1 MPDTAE
7 RGNRIMAIFHFTVK
21 IVGRSKGK
29 SVISASAY
37 LNGDVMKNEET
48 GRISYYTS
56 KKEVVYTSLMMCE
69 NAPPEWLHVPEENI
83 KRFQQSIRYKRADD
97 KDAALEKFKITFQK
111 QRLWNEV
118 LKIEKNAD
126 AQLGRSFEFSLPKE
140 WSRQEQ
146 IDYTTEYIQKT
157 FVDKGMCVDWSIH
170 DKGDGNPHVHLLV
183 TMRPFNLDH
192 SWGSKEVKDW
202 DFVRDTDGNIVVD
215 ESHPDWWQDKKNPDR
230 HGIRIPVLDE
240 NGVQKVGARN
250 RKQWKRVLTDA
261 TGWNNPKN
269 CELWRSEWAGMCNR
283 HLSIDN
289 LIDHRSYERQGKL
302 KVPTIHEGAD
312 ARKIEEK
319 YLTGQIRKGSWKV
332 EENQMIKKQNAL
344 LKKVI
349 ATFGKVSGALSMWRE
364 WLNDIRRKQRSNSHD
379 GSNDYTD
386 RGTAEYHGRD
396 ASGNTGKGREADVL
410 SGEGRTIAAIRE
422 RIIRTASNLAGYRR
436 TVDTSGRKD
445 RPDTEAYRRKSAMA
459 GIGTE
464 IKQREPAIAET
475 EQRITELEQQL
486 EKGRSIDERIKKLKE
501 RRSTGRVASADRAD
515 AGRTRPERPDYQGTE
530 SAARRIADL
539 EREVKQR
546 EQNRE
551 HSSLK
556 ERLEENQMIKK
567 QNALLQKV
575 ITTFGK
581 VSGALSIWKEWLND
595 IRRKQRSNSHDGSN
609 DYTDRGTTEYHGR
622 DASGDTGKGREA
634 DVLSGAGRTI
644 AAIRERIIRAASN
657 LAGYRRTADASGR
670 KGRPDT
676 ATYRRESAMAGIS
689 TEIKQREPAIA
700 ETEQRIADIEQQI
713 EKARDIDDRIRKL
726 KERRSTGRIATA
738 DGADAGRTR
747 PERPDYRGT
756 ESAARRIADLEREV
770 KQREQSREHSSL
782 KERLEENKRI
792 IAEREKENA
801 HRPSHDRGMS
811 R

>member
-1 MPDTAE
+1 MLPEIYAGCAE
-7 RGNRIMAIFHFTVK
+7 RRNPDMAIFHYTIK

-48 GRISYYTS
+48 GSISYYTS

-69 NAPPEWLHVPEENI
+69 NAPSEWQIVPEENI
-83 KRFQQSIRYKRADD
+83 KRFQKSVRYKRSED
-97 KDAALEKFKITFQK
+97 KEAAIKKFKITFQK

-126 AQLGRSFEFSLPKE
+126 AQLGRSFEFALPKE

-146 IDYTTEYIQKT
+146 IQYTTDYIQKT
-157 FVDKGMCVDWSIH
+157 FVDRGMCADWSIH
-170 DKGDGNPHVHLLV
+170 DKGDGNPHVHLLL
-183 TMRPFNLDH
+183 TMRPFNPDH
-192 SWGSKEVKDW
+192 SWGKKEVKDW
-202 DFVRDTDGNIVVD
+202 DFVRDKSGNIVID

-289 LIDHRSYERQGKL
+289 QIDHRSYERQGKL
-302 KVPTIHEGAD
+302 KIPTIHEGAD

-319 YLTGQIRKGSWKV
+319 YLTGQIWNGSWKV

-344 LKKVI
+344 LQKVI
-349 ATFGKVSGALSMWRE
+349 ETFGKVSGALSMWRE

-386 RGTAEYHGRD
+386 RGTA
-396 ASGNTGKGREADVL
+396 
-410 SGEGRTIAAIRE
+410 
-422 RIIRTASNLAGYRR
+422 
-436 TVDTSGRKD
+436 
-445 RPDTEAYRRKSAMA
+445 
-459 GIGTE
+459 
-464 IKQREPAIAET
+464 
-475 EQRITELEQQL
+475 
-486 EKGRSIDERIKKLKE
+486 
-501 RRSTGRVASADRAD
+501 
-515 AGRTRPERPDYQGTE
+515 
-530 SAARRIADL
+530 
-539 EREVKQR
+539 
-546 EQNRE
+546 
-551 HSSLK
+551 
-556 ERLEENQMIKK
+556 
-567 QNALLQKV
+567 
-575 ITTFGK
+575 
-581 VSGALSIWKEWLND
+581 
-595 IRRKQRSNSHDGSN
+595 
-609 DYTDRGTTEYHGR
+609 EYHGR

-689 TEIKQREPAIA
+689 TEIKQREPIIT
-700 ETEQRIADIEQQI
+700 ETEQRITDIEQQI

>member
-1 MPDTAE
+1 
-7 RGNRIMAIFHFTVK
+7 MAIFHFTIK

-69 NAPPEWLHVPEENI
+69 NAPLEWLQVPEENI
-83 KRFQQSIRYKRADD
+83 KRFQQSIRYKRAGD
-97 KDAALEKFKITFQK
+97 KEAALEKFKITFQK

-157 FVDKGMCVDWSIH
+157 FVDKGMCADWSIH
-170 DKGDGNPHVHLLV
+170 DKNDGNPHVHLLV
-183 TMRPFNLDH
+183 TMRPFNPDH
-192 SWGSKEVKDW
+192 SWGNKEVKDW
-202 DFVRDTDGNIVVD
+202 DFVRDIDGNIVVD

-269 CELWRSEWAGMCNR
+269 CELWRSEWARMCNQ
-283 HLSIDN
+283 HLSVDN
-289 LIDHRSYERQGKL
+289 QIDHRSYERQGKL

-344 LKKVI
+344 LQKVI

-364 WLNDIRRKQRSNSHD
+364 CLNDIRRKQRSNSHD

-386 RGTAEYHGRD
+386 RGTA
-396 ASGNTGKGREADVL
+396 
-410 SGEGRTIAAIRE
+410 
-422 RIIRTASNLAGYRR
+422 
-436 TVDTSGRKD
+436 
-445 RPDTEAYRRKSAMA
+445 
-459 GIGTE
+459 
-464 IKQREPAIAET
+464 
-475 EQRITELEQQL
+475 
-486 EKGRSIDERIKKLKE
+486 
-501 RRSTGRVASADRAD
+501 
-515 AGRTRPERPDYQGTE
+515 
-530 SAARRIADL
+530 
-539 EREVKQR
+539 
-546 EQNRE
+546 
-551 HSSLK
+551 
-556 ERLEENQMIKK
+556 
-567 QNALLQKV
+567 
-575 ITTFGK
+575 
-581 VSGALSIWKEWLND
+581 
-595 IRRKQRSNSHDGSN
+595 
-609 DYTDRGTTEYHGR
+609 EYHGR

-657 LAGYRRTADASGR
+657 LAGYRRTVDTSGR
-670 KGRPDT
+670 KDRPDT
-676 ATYRRESAMAGIS
+676 ATHRRESAMARIG
-689 TEIKQREPAIA
+689 TEIKQREPIIA

-726 KERRSTGRIATA
+726 KERRPTGRIATA
-738 DGADAGRTR
+738 DRADAGRTR

-792 IAEREKENA
+792 VAEREREKARCRN
-801 HRPSHDRGMS
+801 HDRGMS

>member
-1 MPDTAE
+1 
-7 RGNRIMAIFHFTVK
+7 MAIFHFTVK

-157 FVDKGMCVDWSIH
+157 FVDEGMCADWSIH

-183 TMRPFNLDH
+183 TMRPFNPDH

-269 CELWRSEWAGMCNR
+269 CELWRSEWAKMCNR

-344 LKKVI
+344 LQKVI
-349 ATFGKVSGALSMWRE
+349 ATFGKVSGA
-364 WLNDIRRKQRSNSHD
+364 
-379 GSNDYTD
+379 Y
-386 RGTAEYHGRD
+386 
-396 ASGNTGKGREADVL
+396 
-410 SGEGRTIAAIRE
+410 
-422 RIIRTASNLAGYRR
+422 
-436 TVDTSGRKD
+436 
-445 RPDTEAYRRKSAMA
+445 
-459 GIGTE
+459 
-464 IKQREPAIAET
+464 
-475 EQRITELEQQL
+475 
-486 EKGRSIDERIKKLKE
+486 
-501 RRSTGRVASADRAD
+501 
-515 AGRTRPERPDYQGTE
+515 
-530 SAARRIADL
+530 
-539 EREVKQR
+539 
-546 EQNRE
+546 
-551 HSSLK
+551 
-556 ERLEENQMIKK
+556 
-567 QNALLQKV
+567 
-575 ITTFGK
+575 
-581 VSGALSIWKEWLND
+581 
-595 IRRKQRSNSHDGSN
+595 
-609 DYTDRGTTEYHGR
+609 
-622 DASGDTGKGREA
+622 
-634 DVLSGAGRTI
+634 
-644 AAIRERIIRAASN
+644 
-657 LAGYRRTADASGR
+657 
-670 KGRPDT
+670 
-676 ATYRRESAMAGIS
+676 
-689 TEIKQREPAIA
+689 
-700 ETEQRIADIEQQI
+700 
-713 EKARDIDDRIRKL
+713 
-726 KERRSTGRIATA
+726 
-738 DGADAGRTR
+738 
-747 PERPDYRGT
+747 
-756 ESAARRIADLEREV
+756 
-770 KQREQSREHSSL
+770 
-782 KERLEENKRI
+782 
-792 IAEREKENA
+792 
-801 HRPSHDRGMS
+801 
-811 R
+811 

>member
-1 MPDTAE
+1 
-7 RGNRIMAIFHFTVK
+7 MAIFHFTVK

-97 KDAALEKFKITFQK
+97 KEAALEKFKITFQK

-157 FVDKGMCVDWSIH
+157 FVDKGMCADWSIH

-183 TMRPFNLDH
+183 TMRPFNPDH
-192 SWGSKEVKDW
+192 SWGNKEVKDW

-269 CELWRSEWAGMCNR
+269 CELWRSEWARMCNR

-289 LIDHRSYERQGKL
+289 QIDHRSYERQGKL
-302 KVPTIHEGAD
+302 K
-312 ARKIEEK
+312 
-319 YLTGQIRKGSWKV
+319 
-332 EENQMIKKQNAL
+332 
-344 LKKVI
+344 
-349 ATFGKVSGALSMWRE
+349 
-364 WLNDIRRKQRSNSHD
+364 
-379 GSNDYTD
+379 
-386 RGTAEYHGRD
+386 GR
-396 ASGNTGKGREADVL
+396 L
-410 SGEGRTIAAIRE
+410 
-422 RIIRTASNLAGYRR
+422 
-436 TVDTSGRKD
+436 
-445 RPDTEAYRRKSAMA
+445 
-459 GIGTE
+459 
-464 IKQREPAIAET
+464 
-475 EQRITELEQQL
+475 
-486 EKGRSIDERIKKLKE
+486 IDERIKKLKE

-515 AGRTRPERPDYQGTE
+515 AGRTRPERPDYPGTE
-530 SAARRIADL
+530 
-539 EREVKQR
+539 
-546 EQNRE
+546 N
-551 HSSLK
+551 
-556 ERLEENQMIKK
+556 
-567 QNALLQKV
+567 
-575 ITTFGK
+575 
-581 VSGALSIWKEWLND
+581 
-595 IRRKQRSNSHDGSN
+595 
-609 DYTDRGTTEYHGR
+609 
-622 DASGDTGKGREA
+622 
-634 DVLSGAGRTI
+634 
-644 AAIRERIIRAASN
+644 
-657 LAGYRRTADASGR
+657 
-670 KGRPDT
+670 
-676 ATYRRESAMAGIS
+676 
-689 TEIKQREPAIA
+689 
-700 ETEQRIADIEQQI
+700 
-713 EKARDIDDRIRKL
+713 
-726 KERRSTGRIATA
+726 
-738 DGADAGRTR
+738 
-747 PERPDYRGT
+747 
-756 ESAARRIADLEREV
+756 AARRIADLEREV

-792 IAEREKENA
+792 VAERERENA
-801 HRPSHDRGMS
+801 RCRNHDRGMS

>member
-83 KRFQQSIRYKRADD
+83 KRFQQSIRYKRAGD
-97 KDAALEKFKITFQK
+97 KEAALEKFKITFQK

-157 FVDKGMCVDWSIH
+157 FVDEGMCADWSIH

-183 TMRPFNLDH
+183 TMRPFNPDH

-289 LIDHRSYERQGKL
+289 QIDHRSYERQGKL
-302 KVPTIHEGAD
+302 KIPTIHEGAD

-319 YLTGQIRKGSWKV
+319 YLTGQIWNGSWKV

-344 LKKVI
+344 LQKVI
-349 ATFGKVSGALSMWRE
+349 TTFGKVSGALSMWRE
-364 WLNDIRRKQRSNSHD
+364 CLNDIRRKQRSNSHD

-396 ASGNTGKGREADVL
+396 ASGDTGKGREADVL
-410 SGEGRTIAAIRE
+410 SGAGRTIAAIRE
-422 RIIRTASNLAGYRR
+422 RIVRAATNLTGYRR
-436 TVDTSGRKD
+436 TVDASGRKG
-445 RPDTEAYRRKSAMA
+445 RPDTATYRRESAMA
-459 GIGTE
+459 GISTE

-501 RRSTGRVASADRAD
+501 RRSTGR
-515 AGRTRPERPDYQGTE
+515 
-530 SAARRIADL
+530 
-539 EREVKQR
+539 
-546 EQNRE
+546 
-551 HSSLK
+551 
-556 ERLEENQMIKK
+556 
-567 QNALLQKV
+567 
-575 ITTFGK
+575 
-581 VSGALSIWKEWLND
+581 
-595 IRRKQRSNSHDGSN
+595 
-609 DYTDRGTTEYHGR
+609 
-622 DASGDTGKGREA
+622 
-634 DVLSGAGRTI
+634 
-644 AAIRERIIRAASN
+644 
-657 LAGYRRTADASGR
+657 TAN
-670 KGRPDT
+670 
-676 ATYRRESAMAGIS
+676 
-689 TEIKQREPAIA
+689 
-700 ETEQRIADIEQQI
+700 
-713 EKARDIDDRIRKL
+713 
-726 KERRSTGRIATA
+726 A

-747 PERPDYRGT
+747 PERQDYPGT
-756 ESAARRIADLEREV
+756 ENAARRIADLEREV

-792 IAEREKENA
+792 IAERERENA
-801 HRPSHDRGMS
+801 HRKGHDRGMS

>member
-7 RGNRIMAIFHFTVK
+7 RGNRVMAIFHFTVK

-157 FVDKGMCVDWSIH
+157 FVDKGMCADWSIH
-170 DKGDGNPHVHLLV
+170 DKNDGNPHVHLLV
-183 TMRPFNLDH
+183 TMRPF
-192 SWGSKEVKDW
+192 
-202 DFVRDTDGNIVVD
+202 
-215 ESHPDWWQDKKNPDR
+215 NPDR

-269 CELWRSEWAGMCNR
+269 CELWRSEWARMCNR

-289 LIDHRSYERQGKL
+289 QIDHRSYERQGKL
-302 KVPTIHEGAD
+302 KIPTIHEGAD

-332 EENQMIKKQNAL
+332 EENRMIKKQNAL
-344 LKKVI
+344 LQKVI
-349 ATFGKVSGALSMWRE
+349 ATFGNVSGALSMWRE
-364 WLNDIRRKQRSNSHD
+364 CLNDIRRKQRSNSHD

-396 ASGNTGKGREADVL
+396 ASGDTGKGREADVL
-410 SGEGRTIAAIRE
+410 SGAGRTIAAIRE
-422 RIIRTASNLAGYRR
+422 RIVRAATNLTGYRR
-436 TVDTSGRKD
+436 TVDASGRKD
-445 RPDTEAYRRKSAMA
+445 RPDTETHRRKSAMA

-486 EKGRSIDERIKKLKE
+486 EKGRLIDERIKKLKE
-501 RRSTGRVASADRAD
+501 RRSTGRVTSADRAD
-515 AGRTRPERPDYQGTE
+515 AGRTRPERPDY
-530 SAARRIADL
+530 
-539 EREVKQR
+539 
-546 EQNRE
+546 
-551 HSSLK
+551 
-556 ERLEENQMIKK
+556 
-567 QNALLQKV
+567 
-575 ITTFGK
+575 
-581 VSGALSIWKEWLND
+581 
-595 IRRKQRSNSHDGSN
+595 
-609 DYTDRGTTEYHGR
+609 
-622 DASGDTGKGREA
+622 
-634 DVLSGAGRTI
+634 
-644 AAIRERIIRAASN
+644 
-657 LAGYRRTADASGR
+657 
-670 KGRPDT
+670 P
-676 ATYRRESAMAGIS
+676 
-689 TEIKQREPAIA
+689 
-700 ETEQRIADIEQQI
+700 
-713 EKARDIDDRIRKL
+713 
-726 KERRSTGRIATA
+726 
-738 DGADAGRTR
+738 
-747 PERPDYRGT
+747 GT

-792 IAEREKENA
+792 VAERERENA
-801 HRPSHDRGMS
+801 YRKGHDRGMS

>member
-1 MPDTAE
+1 
-7 RGNRIMAIFHFTVK
+7 MAIFHFTVK

-157 FVDKGMCVDWSIH
+157 FVDEGMCADWSIH

-183 TMRPFNLDH
+183 TMRPFNPDH
-192 SWGSKEVKDW
+192 SWGNKEVKDW

-261 TGWNNPKN
+261 TGWSNPKN

-289 LIDHRSYERQGKL
+289 QIDHRSYERQGKL
-302 KVPTIHEGAD
+302 KIPTIHEGAD

-319 YLTGQIRKGSWKV
+319 YLTGQIWNGSWKV
-332 EENQMIKKQNAL
+332 
-344 LKKVI
+344 
-349 ATFGKVSGALSMWRE
+349 
-364 WLNDIRRKQRSNSHD
+364 
-379 GSNDYTD
+379 
-386 RGTAEYHGRD
+386 
-396 ASGNTGKGREADVL
+396 
-410 SGEGRTIAAIRE
+410 
-422 RIIRTASNLAGYRR
+422 
-436 TVDTSGRKD
+436 
-445 RPDTEAYRRKSAMA
+445 
-459 GIGTE
+459 
-464 IKQREPAIAET
+464 
-475 EQRITELEQQL
+475 
-486 EKGRSIDERIKKLKE
+486 
-501 RRSTGRVASADRAD
+501 
-515 AGRTRPERPDYQGTE
+515 
-530 SAARRIADL
+530 
-539 EREVKQR
+539 
-546 EQNRE
+546 
-551 HSSLK
+551 
-556 ERLEENQMIKK
+556 EENQMIKK

-609 DYTDRGTTEYHGR
+609 DYTDRGTAEYHGR

-713 EKARDIDDRIRKL
+713 EKARDIDDRIQKL
-726 KERRSTGRIATA
+726 KERRPTGRTATA

-792 IAEREKENA
+792 VAERERENA
-801 HRPSHDRGMS
+801 RCRNHDRGMS

>member
-1 MPDTAE
+1 
-7 RGNRIMAIFHFTVK
+7 MAIFHFTVK

-157 FVDKGMCVDWSIH
+157 FVDKGMCADWSIH
-170 DKGDGNPHVHLLV
+170 DKNDGNPHVHLLV
-183 TMRPFNLDH
+183 TMRPFNPDH
-192 SWGSKEVKDW
+192 SWGNKEVKDW

-289 LIDHRSYERQGKL
+289 QIDHRSYERQGKL
-302 KVPTIHEGAD
+302 KIPTIHEGAD

-319 YLTGQIRKGSWKV
+319 YLTGQIWNGSWKV
-332 EENQMIKKQNAL
+332 
-344 LKKVI
+344 
-349 ATFGKVSGALSMWRE
+349 
-364 WLNDIRRKQRSNSHD
+364 
-379 GSNDYTD
+379 
-386 RGTAEYHGRD
+386 
-396 ASGNTGKGREADVL
+396 
-410 SGEGRTIAAIRE
+410 
-422 RIIRTASNLAGYRR
+422 
-436 TVDTSGRKD
+436 
-445 RPDTEAYRRKSAMA
+445 
-459 GIGTE
+459 
-464 IKQREPAIAET
+464 
-475 EQRITELEQQL
+475 
-486 EKGRSIDERIKKLKE
+486 
-501 RRSTGRVASADRAD
+501 
-515 AGRTRPERPDYQGTE
+515 
-530 SAARRIADL
+530 
-539 EREVKQR
+539 
-546 EQNRE
+546 
-551 HSSLK
+551 
-556 ERLEENQMIKK
+556 EENQMIKK

-609 DYTDRGTTEYHGR
+609 DCTDRGTAEYHGR

-726 KERRSTGRIATA
+726 KERRSTGRIAIA

-792 IAEREKENA
+792 IAERERENA
-801 HRPSHDRGMS
+801 HRKGHDRGMS